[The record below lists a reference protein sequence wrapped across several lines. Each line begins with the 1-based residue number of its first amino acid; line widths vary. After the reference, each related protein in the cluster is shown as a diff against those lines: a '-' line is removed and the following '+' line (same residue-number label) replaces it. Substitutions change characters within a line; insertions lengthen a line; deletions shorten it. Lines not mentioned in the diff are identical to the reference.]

1 MSAAQSVNSK
11 QEGVK
16 ALKREEELTKDQEET
31 KRHQSSLLTSI
42 ASELYSFLVL
52 YLLLLLGVV
61 VHKEVLV
68 NFPPLSLAK

>member
-16 ALKREEELTKDQEET
+16 ALKREEELTKDQEEA

-52 YLLLLLGVV
+52 HLLLLLGVV